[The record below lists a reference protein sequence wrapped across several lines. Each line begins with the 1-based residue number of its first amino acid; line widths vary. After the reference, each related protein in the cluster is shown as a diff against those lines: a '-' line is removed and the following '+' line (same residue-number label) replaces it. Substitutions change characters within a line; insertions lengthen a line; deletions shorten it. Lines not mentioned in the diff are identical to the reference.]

1 MSSLTLPKNPTL
13 EDIQQY
19 VKVMEAERGFA
30 DQGVLQPAL
39 LLVEEIG
46 ELMKCVRKS
55 HAGMR
60 VDTNKTYDFDAAG
73 EIADIIIVLTSVANR
88 LGVDMEQA
96 FRDKED
102 KNKQR
107 TWQ

>member
-1 MSSLTLPKNPTL
+1 MSNLHLQDNPTL
-13 EDIQQY
+13 KNIQEY
-19 VKVMEAERGFA
+19 VIAMEKERGFA
-30 DQGVLQPAL
+30 DQSVLQPAL

-60 VDTNKTYDFDAAG
+60 IDANKQYSLDAAS
-73 EIADIIIVLTSVANR
+73 EIADILIVLTSVANR

-96 FRDKED
+96 LREKEEI
-102 KNKQR
+102 NKR
-107 TWQ
+107 RSWQ